1 MIVITTKRGKAGLS
15 KPQIVLNTNIS
26 AQSMSREFKHQQVY
40 AQGNAIDKGYDPTSS
55 QSWGPKIA
63 DLANDPGY
71 GGNTDNQYTQ
81 ASGKH
86 QGMYYNTKR
95 VAAGLDGWT
104 TPETY
109 DNLYD
114 YLQTGCTENTNLS
127 ISQALAN
134 VNYSFSI
141 SNSHQDGIIPSTG
154 MDRWGGRGVVD
165 WTINKEWKTGFSA
178 NYSSSEITSAPG
190 ANNGIMNVLYSCPA
204 EYNLKGIPYCSPSD
218 PTQQILFRSTSFNNP
233 YWWSANDEFGQHT
246 NRFFGNAYFEY
257 APNIGLEG
265 FTLKF
270 REQAGIDMWTS
281 NYSKVAEIG
290 SAYNKKG
297 EIENYGSQHNVF
309 NNTFTANLD
318 GRINED
324 WGLNIILGNEVNH
337 ENKRIWDYDGTNFN
351 FYGFPVMSNVKS
363 IAGGEENVKRYILQR
378 FLQLIPVLIGIT
390 FLSFAMMRIAG
401 SDAITELYG
410 GKGAVAQE
418 IIDQKRAELGLDRPF
433 VEQYF
438 SWLGGMLTGD
448 MGTSYV
454 SGRDVF
460 KTFVSKLPATLL
472 LTALSILA
480 TVLISIP
487 LGVLAA
493 VRHDRFTDYL
503 LRFLSFI
510 GNSLPNFF
518 VALLLMQVLSIRL
531 GWLPVISSG
540 TGFKSAVMPTLTLA
554 IAMSAKYMRQVRATV
569 LEELN
574 KDYVT
579 GAQARG
585 VRGRVILWRSV
596 LKASMLTIITLL
608 ALSIGSLLG
617 GTAIIESIF
626 MWDGV
631 GKLAVDAITMR
642 DYPLIQAYVVW
653 MAIIYVLVNLVT
665 DLLYHALD
673 PRIRL
678 GVSR

>member
-1 MIVITTKRGKAGLS
+1 MKKYVI
-15 KPQIVLNTNIS
+15 
-26 AQSMSREFKHQQVY
+26 
-40 AQGNAIDKGYDPTSS
+40 
-55 QSWGPKIA
+55 
-63 DLANDPGY
+63 
-71 GGNTDNQYTQ
+71 
-81 ASGKH
+81 
-86 QGMYYNTKR
+86 
-95 VAAGLDGWT
+95 
-104 TPETY
+104 
-109 DNLYD
+109 
-114 YLQTGCTENTNLS
+114 
-127 ISQALAN
+127 
-134 VNYSFSI
+134 
-141 SNSHQDGIIPSTG
+141 
-154 MDRWGGRGVVD
+154 
-165 WTINKEWKTGFSA
+165 
-178 NYSSSEITSAPG
+178 
-190 ANNGIMNVLYSCPA
+190 
-204 EYNLKGIPYCSPSD
+204 
-218 PTQQILFRSTSFNNP
+218 
-233 YWWSANDEFGQHT
+233 
-246 NRFFGNAYFEY
+246 
-257 APNIGLEG
+257 
-265 FTLKF
+265 
-270 REQAGIDMWTS
+270 
-281 NYSKVAEIG
+281 
-290 SAYNKKG
+290 
-297 EIENYGSQHNVF
+297 
-309 NNTFTANLD
+309 
-318 GRINED
+318 
-324 WGLNIILGNEVNH
+324 
-337 ENKRIWDYDGTNFN
+337 
-351 FYGFPVMSNVKS
+351 
-363 IAGGEENVKRYILQR
+363 QR

-410 GKGAVAQE
+410 GKGAVAQK
-418 IIDQKRAELGLDRPF
+418 IVDAKRAELGLDKPF
-433 VEQYF
+433 LRQYV

-480 TVLISIP
+480 TVVISIP

-493 VRHDRFTDYL
+493 VRHDRITDYL

-518 VALLLMQVLSIRL
+518 VALLLMQLLAIRL
-531 GWLPVISSG
+531 RWLPVISSG
-540 TGFKSAVMPTLTLA
+540 TTFKSAVMPTLTLA

-579 GAQARG
+579 GAQARS
-585 VRGRVILWRSV
+585 VRSRVILWRSV
-596 LKASMLTIITLL
+596 LKASLLTIITLL

-653 MAIIYVLVNLVT
+653 MAIIYVLVNLIT

-678 GVSR
+678 GVSEGA